1 MIDPIATLE
10 DFVSD
15 GWRGEAAPPF
25 RLILGRDTVPPPS
38 GSLQVQF
45 ARLELVLGGVYR
57 NVLCD
62 TAGTVAEH
70 ELCAGDALF
79 IPANCW
85 NRPNWDADVRLLSML
100 FGAKH
105 FGLSL
110 LAWNAARG
118 VFDPVEKHSCPLPGN
133 SPLYHMIAALEALRD
148 DEAAHQ
154 TYPRLLTRA
163 VIDYARRLSAGATV
177 AEERRSAALHRAA
190 CIYIEENLGAG
201 TTRERVARQFDVSPN
216 YLSRVF
222 RDQGGTTFL
231 DFLTLARIGTA
242 RRMLEKYDMPLAEI
256 ARRSGFRDVNYFLK
270 VFKKRLGRTPSEYR
284 ISIRSKANGAEAS
297 DSSART
303 GAFVETETAT

>member
-1 MIDPIATLE
+1 MIEPIANLD
-10 DFVSD
+10 DFVRD
-15 GWRGEAAPPF
+15 GWRGDAPPPF
-25 RLILGRDTVPPPS
+25 RVILGRDAAPPPA

-57 NVLCD
+57 NALCD
-62 TAGTVAEH
+62 GAGRVTER
-70 ELCAGDALF
+70 ELRPGDALF
-79 IPANCW
+79 VPANSW
-85 NRPNWDADVRLLSML
+85 NRPAWDADVRLLSML

-110 LAWNAARG
+110 LAWDAARG

-133 SPLYHMIAALEALRD
+133 SPLYHMIAALSALDD
-148 DEAAHQ
+148 DEAARQ
-154 TYPRLLTRA
+154 DYPLLLTRA
-163 VIDYARRLSAGATV
+163 VIDCARKLITGATV
-177 AEERRSAALHRAA
+177 AEERRAAALHRAA
-190 CIYIEENLGAG
+190 CIYIEENLGAA

-256 ARRSGFRDVNYFLK
+256 ARHSGFRDVNYFLK

-284 ISIRSKANGAEAS
+284 TSIRSKTDAAN
-297 DSSART
+297 SAAD
-303 GAFVETETAT
+303 AFAETETAT